1 MTTEQLLVEYPL
13 TTQTVRDWFLKKMM
27 ESFIDE
33 EVPED
38 FKAMMLAEGIPDGK
52 LFKLID
58 AQPRSLFDVFDDNE
72 IFIQI
77 FGNNKNG
84 WSFEF
89 LNNLENSEYA
99 TRKAAEVAAIESAF
113 SVLEEK
119 LQNSRIDIIGQNGNT
134 GEHYDEST
142 NQK

>member
-13 TTQTVRDWFLKKMM
+13 TTQTVREWFLKKMM
-27 ESFIDE
+27 ESFSDE

-58 AQPRSLFDVFDDNE
+58 AQPRSLFDVFDDNG

-89 LNNLENSEYA
+89 LGNLENSEYA

-113 SVLEEK
+113 SILEEK
-119 LQNSRIDIIGQNGNT
+119 LQNARIDIIGQNGNT
-134 GEHYDEST
+134 GEHYEPLDL
-142 NQK
+142 

>member
-27 ESFIDE
+27 ESFSDE

-72 IFIQI
+72 MFIQI
-77 FGNNKNG
+77 FGDNKNG

-89 LNNLENSEYA
+89 PEDLENSQYA

-119 LQNSRIDIIGQNGNT
+119 LQNARIDIIGQNGNT
-134 GEHYDEST
+134 GEHYEPLDL
-142 NQK
+142 